1 MSEASKYLKQ
11 SFSDGPVQKRR
22 PHTAEK
28 FTFWGNFSNK
38 DWKQERRDQDGTVHT
53 KSSVCARAPPLQF
66 MLRTETVY

>member
-1 MSEASKYLKQ
+1 MYI
-11 SFSDGPVQKRR
+11 

-38 DWKQERRDQDGTVHT
+38 EWKQEGRDQDGTVHT